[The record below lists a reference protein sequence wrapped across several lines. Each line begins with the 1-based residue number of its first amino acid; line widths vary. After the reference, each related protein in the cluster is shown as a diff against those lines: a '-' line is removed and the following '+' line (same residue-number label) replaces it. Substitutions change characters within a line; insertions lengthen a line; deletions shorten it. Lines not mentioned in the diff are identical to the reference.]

1 MPSRNSKNSTT
12 VSPGQNLKN
21 LLRGSSLFDEIEES
35 ALDEILPSVVKHHY
49 PRHGMIFSEG
59 DPAHG
64 FFILGSGKVKLFNH
78 SDEGKEQIL
87 MVAAPG
93 ESFGELSMFVSGKFA
108 ACAEALEESEVL
120 SIDRDRF
127 VALLGKN
134 PHLALNLIV
143 RLSAKLRSLVS
154 LVDEL
159 SLSDVTTRVAR
170 YLVHHLDDDHSG
182 NNRGDSRHPIHINLS
197 EKKLVL
203 AAQLGTIPETLSRSL
218 AKLSRDGIIH
228 VTGPHIDILDVNKLR
243 QMAE

>member
-1 MPSRNSKNSTT
+1 MPTRHTKQA
-12 VSPGQNLKN
+12 SPSGHSQNLKHF
-21 LLRGSSLFDEIEES
+21 LRQSSIFDEIDDTS
-35 ALDEILPSVVKHHY
+35 LDEILPAVMKHHF

-64 FFILGSGKVKLFNH
+64 FFILGSGKVKLFNQ
-78 SDEGKEQIL
+78 SGDGKEQIL
-87 MVAAPG
+87 MVATPG
-93 ESFGELSMFVSGKFA
+93 DSFGELSMFVSGKYA

-127 VALLGKN
+127 VSLLGKN

-143 RLSAKLRSLVS
+143 RLSAKLRSLVI

-170 YLVHHLDDDHSG
+170 YLVHHLDENHSG
-182 NNRGDSRHPIHINLS
+182 DKHDPRQPVFINLS

-228 VTGPHIDILDVNKLR
+228 VNGPHIDILDIARLR

>member
-1 MPSRNSKNSTT
+1 MPSRNNKNNTPQTST
-12 VSPGQNLKN
+12 GQHIKN
-21 LLRGSSLFDEIEES
+21 LMRTSSIFDEINDT
-35 ALDEILPSVVKHHY
+35 ALDDILPAVVIHHY

-64 FFILGSGKVKLFNH
+64 FFILGTGKVKLFNQ

-93 ESFGELSMFVSGKFA
+93 DSFGELSMFVGGKFA

-127 VALLGKN
+127 VSHLEKN

-143 RLSAKLRSLVS
+143 RLSAKLRSLVT
-154 LVDEL
+154 LIDEL
-159 SLSDVTTRVAR
+159 SLSDVTTRVAH
-170 YLVHHLDDDHSG
+170 YLVNHLGSEQ
-182 NNRGDSRHPIHINLS
+182 RKDSRRPVQIILS
-197 EKKLVL
+197 EKKQVL
-203 AAQLGTIPETLSRSL
+203 ASQLGTIPETLSRSL
-218 AKLSRDGIIH
+218 AKLSREGIIH
-228 VTGPHIDILDVNKLR
+228 VNGPQIDILDMIRLR

>member
-1 MPSRNSKNSTT
+1 MPNRNTKNVTT
-12 VSPGQNLKN
+12 VTPVQNLKN
-21 LLRGSSLFDEIEES
+21 LLRQSSIFDDIDEGS
-35 ALDEILPSVVKHHY
+35 LDEIVPAVMKHHY

-64 FFILGSGKVKLFNH
+64 FFILGSGKVKLFNQ
-78 SDEGKEQIL
+78 SGEGKEQIL
-87 MVAAPG
+87 MVAVPG
-93 ESFGELSMFVSGKFA
+93 DSFGELSMFVSGKFA

-127 VALLGKN
+127 VSLLGKN
-134 PHLALNLIV
+134 PHLALKLIV
-143 RLSAKLRSLVS
+143 RLSAKLRSLVT

-170 YLVHHLDDDHSG
+170 YLVHHLDENHNSEK
-182 NNRGDSRHPIHINLS
+182 RSDSRHPVQINLS

-218 AKLSRDGIIH
+218 AKLSRDGVIH
-228 VTGPHIDILDVNKLR
+228 VNGPHIEILDVVRLR

>member
-1 MPSRNSKNSTT
+1 
-12 VSPGQNLKN
+12 
-21 LLRGSSLFDEIEES
+21 
-35 ALDEILPSVVKHHY
+35 
-49 PRHGMIFSEG
+49 
-59 DPAHG
+59 
-64 FFILGSGKVKLFNH
+64 
-78 SDEGKEQIL
+78 
-87 MVAAPG
+87 
-93 ESFGELSMFVSGKFA
+93 MFVSGKFA

-127 VALLGKN
+127 VSHLGKN

-143 RLSAKLRSLVS
+143 RLSAKLRSLVT

-170 YLVHHLDDDHSG
+170 YLVHHLDDDNSG
-182 NNRGDSRHPIHINLS
+182 SERRGDSRQPAQINLS

-228 VTGPHIDILDVNKLR
+228 VNGPHIDVLDLHRLR